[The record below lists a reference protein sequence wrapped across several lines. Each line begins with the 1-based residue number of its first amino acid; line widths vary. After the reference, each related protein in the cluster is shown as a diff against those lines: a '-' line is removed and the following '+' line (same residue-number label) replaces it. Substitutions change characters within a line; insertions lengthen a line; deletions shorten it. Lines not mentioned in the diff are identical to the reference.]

1 MMECLHDFRRV
12 CRMHLHCLAVLVL
25 ALLTV
30 APGCAQQAA
39 ANTGG
44 GFVNMLMPLPST
56 IESKAGSLRITGSFS
71 YTVQGKGGALVSE
84 GVVRLLNRLEMRTGI
99 SLAKE
104 PAAAGQDA
112 TLTVD
117 VANAL
122 GAAVPMLGDD
132 ESYTLDVDG
141 QHGSLHAQTAI
152 GALRGMETL
161 LQLAQPAGDGF
172 VFPAVH
178 IADAP
183 RFAWRGLMLD
193 SGRHFL
199 PIAVIYRTLDGMAA
213 VKLNVLHWH
222 LTEDQGFR
230 IESKVFPKL
239 QGMGSDGLYYTQEQ
253 VRAIVAYAA
262 ARGIRVVPEFD
273 IPGHST
279 SWMVGYPELGSA
291 PGPYAVQRVFGI
303 HDAALN
309 PISEK
314 TYRFLDAFL
323 GEMGTLFP
331 DAYMHIGGDESNG
344 KQWRANPEIKAF
356 MDAHGMKTTQELQA
370 YFNTRVEKILARHHK
385 QMVGWDE
392 VLNPAISPDV
402 VIHVWHGNE
411 FLVNAAK
418 LGHRGFYSQPY
429 YLDHMYTAAQI
440 FQTDPIPAGANLT
453 ADQLKLILGG
463 EACMWGEHI
472 SPLTI
477 DSRIWPRAA
486 VVAERLWSPAE
497 DRDTEDL
504 YRRLAVESV
513 RLDAEGLT
521 HISGP
526 ERGLRQLAGTE
537 QDGTLKL
544 FASTL
549 QPVDFGERYR
559 EQHTSQL
566 TALDRLVDALRP
578 DTPLRRELDALVEG
592 ALHGDAGD
600 ARKLESIYHSWVNAA
615 PELDR
620 LTAGSPLLQEAANR
634 MHDWPKLGEMGLKAL
649 GYLRTGDMAPSGW
662 KATQTALL
670 TEAAKPQ
677 ELVSFVVLGSLGKLV
692 DAVKE
697 GDPIALY
704 LQPLVDNHTIAG
716 AVTLVA
722 DKNGTV
728 YRKAAGYRDL
738 GAKAAMPENAL
749 FWIASV
755 SKPLT
760 AIALMMLVDE
770 GKVSL
775 NDPVEK
781 YLPEFKGQMVKETV
795 TSGGQTTTKLVPA
808 NHPILVREILSHTS
822 GLPFSSAA
830 QPGALDLLPLKEQVR
845 SFAAEPLLFQ
855 PDTDYRYSNEGLD
868 TAARI
873 IEVVSGEPYERFMQ
887 ERLFDPLGMKDT
899 TFWPNEE
906 QIARLAQSYKLDAQS
921 KDLMKVPV
929 SQLTYPLNDH
939 VHRFPM
945 PAGGLFSTTDDMG
958 KFCRMTLNG
967 GELDGKRYISASS
980 LHAMTSVENRGL
992 GKTEYGFG
1000 WAIAKDGFGHGGA
1013 YKNDIDIDTATGR
1026 VLVFMVQQDGPWGT
1040 KDGDAM
1046 LPRLK
1051 QLANEMVAPAVH

>member
-1 MMECLHDFRRV
+1 
-12 CRMHLHCLAVLVL
+12 MHLRCLA
-25 ALLTV
+25 ALFFSLLGV

-39 ANTGG
+39 AGS
-44 GFVNMLMPLPST
+44 GFVNTLMPLPST
-56 IESKAGSLRITGSFS
+56 VESKAGSLPITASFS
-71 YTVQGKGGALVSE
+71 YTVQGKGGALVGD
-84 GVVRLLNRLEMRTGI
+84 GVVRLLARLEMRTGL
-99 SLAKE
+99 SLAKD
-104 PAAAGQDA
+104 PGAAGQDA

-117 VANAL
+117 VANTL
-122 GAAVPMLGDD
+122 SSAVPMLGDD

-141 QHGSLHAQTAI
+141 EHVVLHAQTGI

-161 LQLAQPAGDGF
+161 LQLVQPAGNGF
-172 VFPAVH
+172 IFPAVH

-222 LTEDQGFR
+222 LSEDQGFR
-230 IESKVFPKL
+230 IESKIYPKL
-239 QGMGSDGLYYTQEQ
+239 QGLGSDGLYYTQDQ
-253 VRAIVAYAA
+253 ARAVVAYAA

-273 IPGHST
+273 MPGHST

-331 DAYMHIGGDESNG
+331 DAYMHVGGDESNG
-344 KQWRANPEIKAF
+344 KQWLANPEIKAF

-370 YFNTRVEKILARHHK
+370 YFNTRVQKILARHHK

-402 VIHVWHGNE
+402 VIQVWHRNE

-418 LGHRGFYSQPY
+418 QGHRGFYSQPY

-440 FQTDPIPAGANLT
+440 FQTDPIPSGADLT

-486 VVAERLWSPAE
+486 VMAERLWSPAE
-497 DRDTEDL
+497 DRDTEDM

-513 RLDAEGLT
+513 RLDAGGLT

-526 ERGLRQLAGTE
+526 ERGLRRLAGTE
-537 QDGTLKL
+537 QDGALKL

-559 EQHTSQL
+559 EQHTTQL

-578 DTPLRRELDALVEG
+578 DPPLRRELDALVEG
-592 ALHGDAGD
+592 ALRGDAD
-600 ARKLESIYHSWVNAA
+600 DTQKLQSIFHSWVTAA

-620 LTAGSPLLQEAANR
+620 IAAGSPLLQQATNR
-634 MHDWPKLGEMGLKAL
+634 IQDWPKLGETGVEAL
-649 GYLRTGDMAPSGW
+649 GYLRSGSTAPAGW
-662 KATQTALL
+662 KDAQTALL
-670 TEAAKPQ
+670 AEAAKPQ
-677 ELVSFVVLGSLGKLV
+677 EMVNFVVLGALGKLV

-697 GDPIALY
+697 GDPIASY

-716 AVTLVA
+716 EVTLVA
-722 DKNGTV
+722 TKEGAV

-738 GAKAAMPENAL
+738 GAKATMPENAL

-760 AIALMMLVDE
+760 ATAMMMLVDE

-781 YLPEFKGQMVKETV
+781 YLPEFKGQMVRSIAPGAP
-795 TSGGQTTTKLVPA
+795 SGSEKAVKPMPA
-808 NHPILVREILSHTS
+808 DHPILVREILSHTS
-822 GLPFSSAA
+822 GLPFRSAV

-845 SFAAEPLLFQ
+845 SFAAEPLAFQ
-855 PDTDYRYSNEGLD
+855 PDTDYRYSNEGLN

-899 TFWPNEE
+899 TFWPNDE
-906 QIARLAQSYKLDAQS
+906 QTARLAQSYKLDAQS
-921 KDLMKVPV
+921 KDLVKVPV
-929 SQLTYPLNDH
+929 DQLTYPLNDH
-939 VHRFPM
+939 AHRFPM
-945 PAGGLFSTTDDMG
+945 PAGGLFSTADDLQ
-958 KFCRMTLNG
+958 KFCWMILNG
-967 GELDGKRYISASS
+967 GTLDGKRYLSASA
-980 LHAMTSVENRGL
+980 LQLMTSRENRGL
-992 GKTEYGFG
+992 GKTDYGFG
-1000 WAIAKDGFGHGGA
+1000 WSIEKDGFGHGGA
-1013 YKNDIDIDTATGR
+1013 YKNAIDIDTAAGR
-1026 VLVFMVQQDGPWGT
+1026 ILIFMVQQDGPWGT

-1051 QLANEMVAPAVH
+1051 QLSNEMVAPAAH